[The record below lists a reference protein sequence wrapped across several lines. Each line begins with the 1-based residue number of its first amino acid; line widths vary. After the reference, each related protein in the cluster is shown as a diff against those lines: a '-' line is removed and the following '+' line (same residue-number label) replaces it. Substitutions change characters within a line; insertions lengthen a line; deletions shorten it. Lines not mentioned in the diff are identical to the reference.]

1 MWQLSIDIYPL
12 FINFLLQ
19 EKMEKAANERQEK
32 GQKLRGKR
40 HKLSLTP
47 ATSHSVIPSRWPE
60 LPHTGNPP
68 GGLPHNGYAKHGLP
82 PSGYQQSGIPR
93 NGYQVMQNPEKDLGN
108 LSSSIPI
115 HRSLIVQPKS
125 QSLDKLRYQ
134 RHKSVPRDFVIKKV
148 NGNFW
153 ERTLFCKTV
162 LLENEVWD
170 CHLPGIIPDT
180 SSVRIVSNVTRVKPN
195 ANQRK
200 VSKYSHTKSANKTR
214 ELPDRQLENLTI
226 RHNWLKRQAMQPKLV
241 IYCTL
246 PSHLSCSC

>member
-1 MWQLSIDIYPL
+1 MDSNRQSSERAISPAPPSRIPKFSSKLGANYKRV
-12 FINFLLQ
+12 Q

-68 GGLPHNGYAKHGLP
+68 SGLPHNGYTRNGLP

-93 NGYQVMQNPEKDLGN
+93 NGYQAVQNPEKDLGN
-108 LSSSIPI
+108 LSSSIPV
-115 HRSLIVQPKS
+115 HRSLIVQTKS

-134 RHKSVPRDFVIKKV
+134 RHKSVPRDFVIQKV
-148 NGNFW
+148 SGNFW

-162 LLENEVWD
+162 ILENRFWN
-170 CHLPGIIPDT
+170 CHMAGIIPDT
-180 SSVRIVSNVTRVKPN
+180 TSVRIVSNVTRVNPN

-200 VSKYSHTKSANKTR
+200 VSKYSQNYSQQTKPESFQIDN
-214 ELPDRQLENLTI
+214 
-226 RHNWLKRQAMQPKLV
+226 
-241 IYCTL
+241 
-246 PSHLSCSC
+246 

>member
-1 MWQLSIDIYPL
+1 
-12 FINFLLQ
+12 
-19 EKMEKAANERQEK
+19 MEKAANERQEK

-60 LPHTGNPP
+60 LPHSGYPP
-68 GGLPHNGYAKHGLP
+68 SGQPHNGYLKSGLP
-82 PSGYQQSGIPR
+82 PSGYQQSGIPHM
-93 NGYQVMQNPEKDLGN
+93 GYIDKDSGN
-108 LSSSIPI
+108 FSSSIPI

-125 QSLDKLRYQ
+125 QSLDKMRYQ

-153 ERTLFCKTV
+153 KWTSCCFSGKW
-162 LLENEVWD
+162 NFKMPSAWHD
-170 CHLPGIIPDT
+170 SDT

-200 VSKYSHTKSANKTR
+200 VSKYSHTKSRNKTR

-226 RHNWLKRQAMQPKLV
+226 RLDWLKRQAMQPKLV

-246 PSHLSCSC
+246 LSHLSCSCYIHFHSSQDHVALKTHKT